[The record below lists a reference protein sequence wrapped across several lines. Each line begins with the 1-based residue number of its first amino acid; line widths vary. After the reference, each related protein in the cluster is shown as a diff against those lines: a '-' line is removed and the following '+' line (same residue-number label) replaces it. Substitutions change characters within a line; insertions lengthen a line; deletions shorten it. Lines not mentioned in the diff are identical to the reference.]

1 METVILS
8 EVLRIHPQDSS
19 MNSNIITHQVNKTIG
34 LAMYISYLLS
44 MIKMYTTTLLEP
56 SAWTGWKKWLIVRSK
71 LVLLRSTTSVN
82 SKLMYQLFYK
92 CKILRSRNLIM
103 WLWSKFHNFYLQRI
117 PPPILNI
124 QNLTCVSLLRTFPN
138 TKEMQKA
145 REPGQEIVCKVWMG
159 VSRWI
164 KDLSPLYGKYFVRIS
179 EMVYMK
185 TC

>member
-19 MNSNIITHQVNKTIG
+19 MNSNIITHQANKTIG
-34 LAMYISYLLS
+34 LGMYISYLLS
-44 MIKMYTTTLLEP
+44 MIKMHTTTLLEP
-56 SAWTGWKKWLIVRSK
+56 SAWTGWTKWLIVRSK

-82 SKLMYQLFYK
+82 SKLRHQLFYK

-117 PPPILNI
+117 PPSILNI
-124 QNLTCVSLLRTFPN
+124 QNLTCVSLLLAFPN
-138 TKEMQKA
+138 KGKQEA
-145 REPGQEIVCKVWMG
+145 AEPGYEIVCKVWMG

-164 KDLSPLYGKYFVRIS
+164 KDLSPLYGKSFVRIS